1 MFFADYR
8 FVLCTLNTIHF
19 FIWVPV
25 DNTDVET
32 SFVYVKWIIQIEFL
46 SVNNQS
52 NFWSNREY
60 PQLDQ
65 GKGLQESGFSHCH
78 LARKEW

>member
-8 FVLCTLNTIHF
+8 FLLCTMNTIHL

-46 SVNNQS
+46 SCEQ
-52 NFWSNREY
+52 
-60 PQLDQ
+60 P
-65 GKGLQESGFSHCH
+65 G
-78 LARKEW
+78 

>member
-8 FVLCTLNTIHF
+8 FLLCTMNTTHL

-46 SVNNQS
+46 SCEQP
-52 NFWSNREY
+52 E
-60 PQLDQ
+60 
-65 GKGLQESGFSHCH
+65 
-78 LARKEW
+78 